1 MFQWLFA
8 RRQSHGGVAILQEN
22 FSLMMTDAYRE
33 MELGCSAFLRTKE
46 ASDIKEDLF
55 ILDKKINKME
65 RLIRRELFTNAVVST
80 SNLIPCFIFMS
91 VVKDAERLGDIA
103 KNFYDLAIQGGEPTG
118 GMRDQMEAL
127 TNELLD
133 MTQKCREIFEKG
145 LEKEAKELIFRASE
159 VEDDCDEKINW
170 YLKDRPNTSSMDVVY
185 VLALRYFKRYA
196 SHLRNIT
203 SSVVRPLHKIDF
215 TGKIV
220 RKFREE
226 NAE

>member
-1 MFQWLFA
+1 
-8 RRQSHGGVAILQEN
+8 
-22 FSLMMTDAYRE
+22 
-33 MELGCSAFLRTKE
+33 
-46 ASDIKEDLF
+46 
-55 ILDKKINKME
+55 E
-65 RLIRRELFTNAVVST
+65 RLIRRYFFTNGVVST

-91 VVKDAERLGDIA
+91 FVKDAERLGDIA
-103 KNFYDLAIQGGEPTG
+103 KNFYDLAIQGGAPTG

-127 TNELLD
+127 ANELLD
-133 MTQKCREIFEKG
+133 MTQKCRKIFEKG
-145 LEKEAKELIFRASE
+145 LENEAKELIFRASE

-226 NAE
+226 NGE